1 MPWLHCLSGYKY
13 SSIFQKVKTFFY
25 FSLKFSLL
33 SLFGAGSRFVS
44 LTFVKTSAWVHLVPG
59 FSALWCCSC
68 TWRGCI
74 MHCVRGGCITAGEC
88 TRARMYAP
96 VYMRGCIRVRVRMR
110 ACARVR
116 VCVCVCAHYASVE
129 NCPLGVRRKLPAPM
143 MGSSKIA
150 LYVRVENCMRPI
162 RVRRKCAYTGVT
174 KIASAYECALENQA
188 YTCAS
193 KIDFFYFSKAKF

>member
-1 MPWLHCLSGYKY
+1 MRGKDSISECPMQEKSVFF
-13 SSIFQKVKTFFY
+13 SIFFLFP
-25 FSLKFSLL
+25 
-33 SLFGAGSRFVS
+33 LFGAGFKRIFFFGCSSRRAVFPVRKFRPLFFNLGS
-44 LTFVKTSAWVHLVPG
+44 
-59 FSALWCCSC
+59 SC
-68 TWRGCI
+68 AWRGCKV
-74 MHCVRGGCITAGEC
+74 CKRAGG
-88 TRARMYAP
+88 RM
-96 VYMRGCIRVRVRMR
+96 RVRMR

-116 VCVCVCAHYASVE
+116 VCVCVSAHYASVE
-129 NCPLGVRRKLPAPM
+129 NCPLGVRRKLPVPM

-150 LYVRVENCMRPI
+150 LYMRVENCMRPI